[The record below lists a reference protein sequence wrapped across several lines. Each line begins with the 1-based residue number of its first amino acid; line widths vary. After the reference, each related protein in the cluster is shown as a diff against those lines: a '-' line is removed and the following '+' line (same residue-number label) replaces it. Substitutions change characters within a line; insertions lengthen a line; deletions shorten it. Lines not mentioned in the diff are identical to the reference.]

1 MNEAIRMQLSA
12 FADGELPD
20 NEKELLLRRLSQ
32 DPAMRR
38 QVAEYLALGRAI
50 RGEVPV
56 RGIERLRARV
66 AEAIGAL
73 DAPPAAAS
81 ELASGE
87 PVKKH
92 RFGRPAAGFGIAAA
106 VALLAIFGLGRF
118 GDETVAPAGDPA
130 LAGGAAF
137 PAQPAPD
144 DRLNQY
150 RLLHDAEAADS
161 SMRSRFTNFEERQE
175 LVEATSSDATETD
188 EDSAAD
194 DDQPDD
200 VPAPAVD

>member
-56 RGIERLRARV
+56 RGIERLRERV
-66 AEAIGAL
+66 AGAIGAL
-73 DAPPAAAS
+73 DVPPSDAGVETGGAPAA
-81 ELASGE
+81 
-87 PVKKH
+87 KR
-92 RFGRPAAGFGIAAA
+92 RFGRPVAGFGIAAA
-106 VALLAIFGLGRF
+106 VAVLAIFGLQRVDDG
-118 GDETVAPAGDPA
+118 TVPAGGPA
-130 LAGGAAF
+130 VANGVEF

-144 DRLNQY
+144 DRLQQF
-150 RLLHDAEAADS
+150 RLLHDAEAGNNG
-161 SMRSRFTNFEERQE
+161 MRSRFANFEERQD
-175 LVEATSSDATETD
+175 LVEVAPPDDVD
-188 EDSAAD
+188 EDAARD
-194 DDQPDD
+194 SDD
-200 VPAPAVD
+200 VPADGTPSPADD